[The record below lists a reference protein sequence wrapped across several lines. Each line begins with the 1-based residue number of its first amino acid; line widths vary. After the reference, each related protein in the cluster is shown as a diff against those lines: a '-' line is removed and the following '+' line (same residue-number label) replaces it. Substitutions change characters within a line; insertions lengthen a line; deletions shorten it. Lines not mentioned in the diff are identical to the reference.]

1 MVLCGKSLAG
11 VQNGRRNKMPDNGN
25 IKSVATLIYGA
36 SLPNTSQEAMI
47 RVGSTPY
54 NRAANWKKDPNF
66 APTVQ
71 ESLAMPNAYYE
82 FSGSN
87 KKVEA
92 LKQGKIL
99 DEKLFKRALAVA
111 YGLETGTI
119 EKTNDQFFHTP
130 AERARQL
137 KRKSFNYDLVS
148 INKNLPNGAKG
159 KGEDS
164 WDFMSYKEKPKKRK
178 K

>member
-1 MVLCGKSLAG
+1 MADDATI
-11 VQNGRRNKMPDNGN
+11 QA
-25 IKSVATLIYGA
+25 VAALIYGA
-36 SLPNTSQEAMI
+36 TLPDTPEEAMI

-54 NRAANWKKDPNF
+54 NRAANYKQDPNF
-66 APTVQ
+66 APTVI
-71 ESLAMPNAYYE
+71 ESLQMPNAYYE

-99 DEKLFKRALAVA
+99 DENLYKKALSIA

-119 EKTNDQFFHTP
+119 KKTNDQFFHTP
-130 AERARQL
+130 AEKVKQT
-137 KRKSFNYDLVS
+137 KSKSFNYNLVDTNAN
-148 INKNLPNGAKG
+148 IKNGAKG
-159 KGEDS
+159 KGNDS
-164 WDFMSYKEKPKKRK
+164 WDFMSYKAPKKKTK